1 MEKGAY
7 AYILYLQLM
16 HAGVPNSFPRGLQL
30 YKLICKRLIPN
41 FLNHFMGRKYNQTTA
56 FLYQRLM
63 KGRLKVIILKMSKM
77 VIFKMILKMNWKV
90 KQRNLFWRKVPQ
102 RIVIQPIWREVIT
115 RNYQRNYAKK

>member
-1 MEKGAY
+1 
-7 AYILYLQLM
+7 
-16 HAGVPNSFPRGLQL
+16 
-30 YKLICKRLIPN
+30 
-41 FLNHFMGRKYNQTTA
+41 MGRKYNQTRA

-102 RIVIQPIWREVIT
+102 RIVIQPMWREVIT